1 MDHMT
6 MIAQDLGGD
15 ALDFEVDG
23 AKYDNLNENDV
34 SDEEIE
40 PSELARRMWKDRVKL
55 KRIKEREKLAA
66 QQAASEISKPRQI
79 SDQALR
85 KKMSRAQ
92 DGILKYMLKLMEV
105 CNVRGFVYGIIP
117 EKGKPVSGASDNI
130 RAWWKE
136 KVKFDKN
143 GPAAIAKYEAENF
156 AAQNA
161 QNGGS
166 KSHHSLMDLQDATLG
181 SLLSSLMQHCNPP
194 QRKYPL
200 EKGVPPPWW
209 PSGNENWWIGLD
221 LPKGHAPPYKKPH
234 DLKKVWKVGVLTGVI
249 KHMSPNIG
257 KIKTH
262 VRKSKCLQDKM
273 SAKESSIWLGILNKE
288 EMIVNRLSS
297 DNGMSDVTQ
306 HSGHGEHR
314 DETNSSSDDYD
325 VDGREDACGSTL
337 CRDGE
342 INLQVQTQ
350 DCAENIASTSKE
362 DSPTKIIKQLGQIKE
377 QTSEQPKRKR
387 PRVTAVSSDKQ
398 TASTQNEHIPGETT
412 NARPDMNVTN
422 ISRLIHHTPSVHN
435 KTYLNPN
442 QKHQE
447 RDLRSECLALQSG
460 ISNLESLHSV
470 NVATENMGVGDQ
482 PLVYPGIGN
491 NELQYA
497 TTIDNGANC
506 EFYNSSGGFS
516 ILQHKQQHPIS
527 VTSRGIRS
535 DNGDNPVEN
544 NSYDYLTTPN
554 VNSHTGFGDMH
565 LFIDE
570 PFYTEQDKFV
580 GNSFGRPL
588 DFIGISSPTSI
599 PDLGDILHDDDL
611 MEYLGT

>member
-40 PSELARRMWKDRVKL
+40 PNELARRMWKDRVKL
-55 KRIKEREKLAA
+55 KRLKEREKLAA
-66 QQAASEISKPRQI
+66 QQAASEISKPKQI
-79 SDQALR
+79 SDQALK

-143 GPAAIAKYEAENF
+143 GPAAIAKYEAGNF

-288 EMIVNRLSS
+288 EMIINQLS

-314 DETNSSSDDYD
+314 EEANSSSDEYD
-325 VDGREDACGSTL
+325 VDGRADAHGSTS
-337 CRDGE
+337 CRDGGR
-342 INLQVQTQ
+342 NLQVQTQ

-362 DSPTKIIKQLGQIKE
+362 DSPTEIINQLGQIKE
-377 QTSEQPKRKR
+377 QTSERPKRKR
-387 PRVTAVSSDKQ
+387 PQVSAVSSDKQ
-398 TASTQNEHIPGETT
+398 AAPTQNEHIPGEMT
-412 NARPDMNVTN
+412 NARPDMNGTN
-422 ISRLIHHTPSVHN
+422 ISRLIRHTPSVHN
-435 KTYLNPN
+435 KAYLNPN
-442 QKHQE
+442 PKHPE
-447 RDLRSECLALQSG
+447 RDLRSKCLALRSG

-470 NVATENMGVGDQ
+470 NVATENMGVGYQ
-482 PLVYPGIGN
+482 PLVFPDVGN

-516 ILQHKQQHPIS
+516 ILQDKQQHPIS
-527 VTSRGIRS
+527 VTSHGIRS
-535 DNGDNPVEN
+535 DNSGNPVEN

-570 PFYTEQDKFV
+570 PFCTEQDKFV
-580 GNSFGRPL
+580 GNSFGLPL

>member
-6 MIAQDLGGD
+6 MIAQDLGDD

-40 PSELARRMWKDRVKL
+40 PNELARRMWKDRVKL
-55 KRIKEREKLAA
+55 KRLKEREKLDA
-66 QQAASEISKPRQI
+66 QRAASEISKPRQI

-136 KVKFDKN
+136 KHRE
-143 GPAAIAKYEAENF
+143 EA
-156 AAQNA
+156 
-161 QNGGS
+161 
-166 KSHHSLMDLQDATLG
+166 
-181 SLLSSLMQHCNPP
+181 
-194 QRKYPL
+194 
-200 EKGVPPPWW
+200 
-209 PSGNENWWIGLD
+209 
-221 LPKGHAPPYKKPH
+221 
-234 DLKKVWKVGVLTGVI
+234 
-249 KHMSPNIG
+249 
-257 KIKTH
+257 
-262 VRKSKCLQDKM
+262 
-273 SAKESSIWLGILNKE
+273 
-288 EMIVNRLSS
+288 
-297 DNGMSDVTQ
+297 
-306 HSGHGEHR
+306 
-314 DETNSSSDDYD
+314 NSSSDEYD
-325 VDGREDACGSTL
+325 VDGRADARGSIS

-342 INLQVQTQ
+342 ENLLVQTQ

-362 DSPTKIIKQLGQIKE
+362 DRPTEIINQLGQIKE
-377 QTSEQPKRKR
+377 QTSERPKRKR
-387 PRVTAVSSDKQ
+387 PRVSAVSSDKQ
-398 TASTQNEHIPGETT
+398 TAPTQNEHIRGETT
-412 NARPDMNVTN
+412 NARPDMNGTN
-422 ISRLIHHTPSVHN
+422 ISRLIRHTPSVHN

-442 QKHQE
+442 PKHQE

-482 PLVYPGIGN
+482 PLVFPGVVN

-497 TTIDNGANC
+497 AAIDNGANC
-506 EFYNSSGGFS
+506 EIYNSSGGLS
-516 ILQHKQQHPIS
+516 ILQDKQQHPIS
-527 VTSRGIRS
+527 VTSHGIRS
-535 DNGDNPVEN
+535 DDSGNPVQN

-580 GNSFGRPL
+580 GNSFGLPL